1 MSDTEPE
8 PTVQHTE
15 LYAEQHTADSDAADP
30 PDAVPEAS
38 SGPTDSTD
46 LQTEFHA
53 AEEPAEE
60 DTETDSAECQL
71 SPIAGNTAPTPSSAA
86 DMEMQQSVEADAD
99 SIGDSRPVSV
109 QQQQSD
115 VSQQDVP
122 DALLNES
129 AVSASHQQT
138 PEDRTQL
145 ASSAGEYDVMQA
157 EAGINLLEDPMMEDE
172 PQSALASS
180 TLDNAERDVPA
191 AYAAALSNPELD
203 PDHPLLARA
212 QNALAK
218 QLLAIKYRLESD
230 VREKAVA
237 LQVPQ
242 PCLLCHRAR
251 SDCSHYLL
259 QRYCPLMA
267 SIAAPEASNPSNRLY
282 FQLVTHGPTIPKQPP
297 C

>member
-15 LYAEQHTADSDAADP
+15 SYEEQHIAESDAADD
-30 PDAVPEAS
+30 PDAIPEGS
-38 SGPTDSTD
+38 SDPTDSTD

-53 AEEPAEE
+53 AEEPAKE
-60 DTETDSAECQL
+60 DAETDSAEHQL
-71 SPIAGNTAPTPSSAA
+71 SPIAGEAARMLSSVA
-86 DMEMQQSVEADAD
+86 DMEMQQFVED

-115 VSQQDVP
+115 AGQQGVP
-122 DALLNES
+122 DALLNEFS
-129 AVSASHQQT
+129 VSASHQQT
-138 PEDRTQL
+138 PADRTL
-145 ASSAGEYDVMQA
+145 LESSAGEYDATQA
-157 EAGINLLEDPMMEDE
+157 EAGINLLQDHMVEDE
-172 PQSALASS
+172 PQTALTSS
-180 TLDNAERDVPA
+180 LIDNAQQDVPA

-237 LQVPQ
+237 LQVSQ
-242 PCLLCHRAR
+242 PCMLSHRT
-251 SDCSHYLL
+251 S
-259 QRYCPLMA
+259 
-267 SIAAPEASNPSNRLY
+267 
-282 FQLVTHGPTIPKQPP
+282 T
-297 C
+297 

>member
-8 PTVQHTE
+8 PIVQPTE
-15 LYAEQHTADSDAADP
+15 FYEEQHTADSDAADA

-60 DTETDSAECQL
+60 DTETDSAEHQL
-71 SPIAGNTAPTPSSAA
+71 SPIAGEAAQMPSSAA

-115 VSQQDVP
+115 VGQQNVP
-122 DALLNES
+122 DALPDES

-145 ASSAGEYDVMQA
+145 ASSAGEYDPTQA
-157 EAGINLLEDPMMEDE
+157 EAGINLLQDSTVEDD

-180 TLDNAERDVPA
+180 MIDNAEQEVPA

-251 SDCSHYLL
+251 SDCSQYLL
-259 QRYCPLMA
+259 HTALSTCYRGTVHSWPL
-267 SIAAPEASNPSNRLY
+267 
-282 FQLVTHGPTIPKQPP
+282 
-297 C
+297 